1 MLLSSVSER
10 SLGGLSSDSG
20 GLSIVQ
26 QNKNSCLGI
35 FCLFLSLCDTHK
47 HECKYAHLFDS
58 YVYIV
63 TDSLIRMSTQMR
75 RFVCLHRCADVIC
88 LHRCVDV
95 VCLHTVNFS
104 LSISALSLISQ
115 LLGFP
120 QYSTHDVPCPS
131 GSC

>member
-1 MLLSSVSER
+1 MLVSSVSER

-26 QNKNSCLGI
+26 QNKNSSLAI

-75 RFVCLHRCADVIC
+75 QHKESKWKFLQYCDVT
-88 LHRCVDV
+88 VDE
-95 VCLHTVNFS
+95 LTS
-104 LSISALSLISQ
+104 
-115 LLGFP
+115 
-120 QYSTHDVPCPS
+120 
-131 GSC
+131 